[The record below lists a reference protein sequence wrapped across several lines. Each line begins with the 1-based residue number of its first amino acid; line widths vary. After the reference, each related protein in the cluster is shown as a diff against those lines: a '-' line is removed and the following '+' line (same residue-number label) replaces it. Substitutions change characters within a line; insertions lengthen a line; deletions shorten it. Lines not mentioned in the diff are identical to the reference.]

1 MLPYSV
7 CLVLIVVCSI
17 LKVQVSESMWL
28 VVRHLT
34 SGHSLGH
41 MEDLVDVI
49 FTTHTQKY
57 LDTAE
62 KYHIY
67 QKTEKKPTD

>member
-1 MLPYSV
+1 
-7 CLVLIVVCSI
+7 
-17 LKVQVSESMWL
+17 
-28 VVRHLT
+28 
-34 SGHSLGH
+34 